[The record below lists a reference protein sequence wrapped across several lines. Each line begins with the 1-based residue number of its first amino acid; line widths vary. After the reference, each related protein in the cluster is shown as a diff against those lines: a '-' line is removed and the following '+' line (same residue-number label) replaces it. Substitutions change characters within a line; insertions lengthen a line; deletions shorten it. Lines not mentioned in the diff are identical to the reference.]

1 MTAPMAEPQPLLGKA
16 VSHYR
21 IVEKLGGGGM
31 GVVYKAQDTRL
42 DRFVALKFLPD
53 DVAHDRHALER
64 FRREAKAAS
73 ALNHPNICTIYDIGE
88 ENSKAFIA
96 MEYLEGQTL
105 KHRIGDRPMQ
115 LEHLLEVAIE
125 IADALDA
132 AHSKGIIHRDIKPAN
147 LFVTDRGHAKI
158 LDFGLAKVVFPEAFS
173 RSTAQGNAPTM
184 DDPLLTSPGIALG
197 TAAYMSPE
205 QARGMDLDS
214 RTDLFSFGAVLYQ
227 MATGTLPFRGDTSAN
242 LFDAI
247 LHQAPPAPVRLNPDL
262 PAKLEDVIN
271 KALEKDRNLR
281 YQSAAEMRADLQRL
295 RRDFESTRHVVSRDT
310 DAASIASSSTLA
322 RSSSI
327 GPAYS
332 GSSSAVVAAAK
343 QHKFRFAS
351 GAIVSV
357 AILATAGYGVYSL
370 AHRPAPAPF
379 QNFSITQVTN
389 SNKAVRTAISPD
401 GKYVLTVMDENGRNS
416 LWLRNVPTA
425 SDTQVVPP
433 SAATIRDAS
442 FSPDGNYV
450 YFRQAENGLN
460 TDFNLYRAP
469 VLGGTPQA
477 VVRDVDSSI
486 TFSSGDRRMAYI
498 RGNDPEAGKYRL
510 LTANFDG
517 TDQKVLYI
525 APLTILARSLAWS
538 PDGKKIAYPELQPE
552 NGLGG
557 INLFDLNSGKLQT
570 LTFADKAIGE
580 MVWSSAPDGLFVIY
594 HQKGPNYDHG
604 QIGFVSL
611 SDGQVRPISRDVNS
625 YATLSLSADG
635 KALATVQ
642 QKAVSN
648 FYVLPGQGGTNSNV
662 SPFFSDGGQI
672 QHFHWTPDGGLLT
685 TDGTRLVRRD
695 ADRRNLS
702 RLVSDPAAGILSVS
716 PCGSQYVVFPWAFAG
731 GTNSIGIWRVNADGS
746 APARLA
752 DGQFEETAV
761 CSVHQNWV
769 YYEPNR
775 KQIWRVPL
783 DASAKPE
790 PIPGSAVPYAILV
803 GRELAISPDGGTLAY
818 LAEVLTSEKQSG
830 IEKIALLD
838 LATLNS
844 PRLLDV
850 DPRISTAAQFT
861 ADGKAVA
868 YGIRENGVDNIWIQ
882 PISGFPGRQITKF
895 DQEQILSFH
904 WSPDGQSLGILRGH
918 TDSDVVLLQESKP

>member
-1 MTAPMAEPQPLLGKA
+1 MAEPQPLLGKA

-21 IVEKLGGGGM
+21 VVEKLGGGGM

-53 DVAHDRHALER
+53 DVAHDGHALER

-88 ENSKAFIA
+88 ENGKAFIA
-96 MEYLEGQTL
+96 ME
-105 KHRIGDRPMQ
+105 
-115 LEHLLEVAIE
+115 
-125 IADALDA
+125 
-132 AHSKGIIHRDIKPAN
+132 N

-158 LDFGLAKVVFPEAFS
+158 LDFGLAKVAFPDAFS
-173 RSTAQGNAPTM
+173 RSTAEGNAPTM

-205 QARGMDLDS
+205 QARGLDLDS

-227 MATGTLPFRGDTSAN
+227 MATGTLPFRGDTAAS

-247 LHQAPPAPVRLNPDL
+247 LHQAPSAPVRLNPDL

-281 YQSAAEMRADLQRL
+281 YQGAAEIRADLQRL
-295 RRDFESTRHVVSRDT
+295 RRDFESTRHVVSRAT
-310 DAASIASSSTLA
+310 DAASIAISGTQA
-322 RSSSI
+322 RSSSTR
-327 GPAYS
+327 PADSS
-332 GSSSAVVAAAK
+332 GSAVVAATK
-343 QHKFRFAS
+343 QHKLRFA
-351 GAIVSV
+351 GV
-357 AILATAGYGVYSL
+357 AIASASVLAAAGYGVYSL
-370 AHRPAPAPF
+370 AHRPLSAPF
-379 QNFSITQVTN
+379 QNFSVTQVTN
-389 SNKAVRTAISPD
+389 SNKAVGTAISPD
-401 GKYVLTVMDENGRNS
+401 GRYVLTVMDENGRNS

-433 SAATIRDAS
+433 SAATIRSAS

-460 TDFNLYRAP
+460 TDFNLYRST
-469 VLGGTPQA
+469 VLGGTPQV

-486 TFSSGDRRMAYI
+486 TFSSDDRRMAYI

-525 APLTILARSLAWS
+525 ASLTILARSLTWS

-552 NGLGG
+552 NALGG
-557 INLFDLNSGKLQT
+557 INLFDLNTGKLQT
-570 LTFADKAIGE
+570 LTFADKAIWE
-580 MVWSSAPDGLFVIY
+580 MVWSPAPHGLFVIY
-594 HQKGPNYDHG
+594 HQKGPNYGHG
-604 QIGFVSL
+604 QIGFVSV
-611 SDGQVRPISRDVNS
+611 SDGQVRPISRDINS
-625 YATLSLSADG
+625 YETLSLSADG

-642 QKAVSN
+642 QKTVSN

-662 SPFFSDGGQI
+662 SPFFSDGEQI
-672 QHFHWTPDGGLLT
+672 QHFHWAPDGGLLT

-695 ADRRNLS
+695 AHGRNRS
-702 RLVSDPAAGILSVS
+702 RLVSDAAAGILSVC

-752 DGQFEETAV
+752 DGQFEETPV
-761 CSVHQNWV
+761 CSAHQNWV
-769 YYEPNR
+769 YYESNR

-790 PIPGSAVPYAILV
+790 PIPGSAVPHAILV
-803 GRELAISPDGGTLAY
+803 GRELAISPDGNTLAY
-818 LAEVLTSEKQSG
+818 LTEVLTSEKQSG

-838 LATLNS
+838 LATLHS

-882 PISGFPGRQITKF
+882 PINGSPGRQITKF
-895 DQEQILSFH
+895 DREQILSFH